1 MSVLNAL
8 QSAAVRR
15 AMLSSGGV
23 QGLLDLLRNSD
34 GVCQE
39 AAASALM
46 GLTAS
51 EEEGCTQLIQ
61 NRGIP
66 VRYSVNQI
74 SCRLVILTV
83 AEGHAVKAFLL

>member
-1 MSVLNAL
+1 MSCFSVSLLNEL

-46 GLTAS
+46 GLTAT

-61 NRGIP
+61 NSGGIP
-66 VRYSVNQI
+66 VRYSING
-74 SCRLVILTV
+74 VILFT
-83 AEGHAVKAFLL
+83 FLKLIHIYI